1 MRVYPKDLSE
11 QGVRWAIRREK
22 ILERIPVDERDED
35 DLWNIEHVQKL
46 KIDFAWSLQKYD

>member
-11 QGVRWAIRREK
+11 QGVRWAIKREK

-46 KIDFAWSLQKYD
+46 HKDFAHSLQKYD